1 MICVIAK
8 KQLDKPTECG
18 YNIHN
23 YEYTTGIGADVD
35 PYRVQA
41 ELIKAMAHPVRL
53 RILEILAHEECCVCH
68 LTTVLGKRQ
77 AYVSQQLMILRDAKL
92 VVDRREG
99 VVVYYRLA
107 DRLVAEAIALTR
119 QLLAATGREL
129 GFPPVAESPVDG
141 CPCPKCSSSL
151 WSN

>member
-1 MICVIAK
+1 M
-8 KQLDKPTECG
+8 
-18 YNIHN
+18 
-23 YEYTTGIGADVD
+23 D

-92 VVDRREG
+92 VIDRREG

-107 DRLVAEAIALTR
+107 DPRVAEAIALTR
-119 QLLAATGREL
+119 QLLAATGRAL
-129 GFPPVAESPVDG
+129 AFPPVPESPVDG

-151 WSN
+151 WSS